1 MSATAIEGLERE
13 LGEILEAHKKGE
25 QTSRWSDMAGIYG

>member
-1 MSATAIEGLERE
+1 MSAATVEALERE

-25 QTSRWSDMAGIYG
+25 QTSRWSDMAGICG